1 MTHAEYMVEKMIEHQ
16 GHWTVKIDEDGN
28 KIIVNHNGNGR
39 CRAVQNEDGTIVTA
53 ERLIELFNER
63 VKIEA

>member
-28 KIIVNHNGNGR
+28 KLIVNRNKI
-39 CRAVQNEDGTIVTA
+39 CRAVQNEDGTIVSA
-53 ERLIELFNER
+53 ERLIEFFNER